1 MNNGGVNHDAA
12 RYPKARSPVMCIE
25 HFCPDIP
32 KSDDPWS
39 LTLHARIAL
48 KAFATGS
55 ATNSEAGNRA

>member
-1 MNNGGVNHDAA
+1 
-12 RYPKARSPVMCIE
+12 MCIE